1 MIQEGKLYYV
11 LPADMAQELDYNALE
26 EMSYAEVRKSV
37 DGTMAIVEYAGQI
50 AVRGGSY
57 LNHTEALALMQTAD
71 WAFPDEGLV

>member
-11 LPADMAQELDYNALE
+11 LPTDMAQELDYNALE
-26 EMSYAEVRKSV
+26 EMSYTEVRKSV

-57 LNHTEALALMQTAD
+57 LTYDEAFALMQTAE
-71 WAFPDEGLV
+71 WTHHDEGMV

>member
-11 LPADMAQELDYNALE
+11 LPSDMAAELNYEALE
-26 EMSYAEVRKSV
+26 ELSYAEVRKSV

-57 LNHTEALALMQTAD
+57 LNHTEALALMQTPE
-71 WAFPDEGLV
+71 WMHPDEGLV